1 MPEVNGC
8 DVPSNLAAW
17 LQPFKGGFTTPT
29 WQYVQVLVM
38 GAILVPGRRTVAS
51 ALRVMGLSQILNFT
65 NYHRVLN
72 RNVWSSRW
80 LSQRLLLRLVNAFFP
95 DGKPVVI
102 GLDDSIERRWGGS
115 IKARGIYRD
124 AVRSS
129 RSHLVKVS
137 GLRWLSIMALPEI
150 PWAGRCWALPFLSLL
165 APSRRYWQE
174 HKKDKREPKKLTD
187 WARQGLIQVA
197 RWLPGRRI
205 IAVGDAA
212 FASIELLDDVRPWVT
227 MITRLRLDAALYNP
241 PPRRKPGTLGRP
253 RVVGKRQP
261 SLEKRFARS
270 KTRWCRL
277 VVTGWYGR
285 GERTLDVA
293 SGTALWAKSGHRVL
307 IRYVMVRDPERKLAP
322 AAFLSTDTEADPL
335 DILRLFVRRWSI
347 EVTFAEVRRHLGVET
362 QRQWSDLAI
371 ARTTPFLLGLFSLIT
386 LCADELFTTRAPAVR
401 LASWY
406 RKSLPTFSDALANI
420 RHELWTGS
428 ILRGSRQRPDPTK
441 IPSANLNALI
451 DLACYVA

>member
-1 MPEVNGC
+1 
-8 DVPSNLAAW
+8 
-17 LQPFKGGFTTPT
+17 
-29 WQYVQVLVM
+29 M

-51 ALRVMGLSQILNFT
+51 VLRVMGLSQVRNFT

-72 RNVWSSRW
+72 RNVWSCRW
-80 LSQRLLLRLVNAFFP
+80 LSQRLLHRLVNAFFQ

-150 PWAGRCWALPFLSLL
+150 PWAGSCWALPFLSLL

-174 HKKDKREPKKLTD
+174 HKKGKRQPKKLTD

-205 IAVGDAA
+205 IGVGDSG
-212 FASIELLDDVRPWVT
+212 FASIELLNDVQPWVT
-227 MITRLRLDAALYNP
+227 MITRLRLDAALYNL
-241 PPRRKPGTLGRP
+241 PPRRKPGQRGRP

-261 SLEKRFARS
+261 SLKKRFASS
-270 KTRWCRL
+270 KTRWHRL
-277 VVTGWYGR
+277 LVTGWYGR

-293 SGTALWAKSGHRVL
+293 SGIALWAKPGHRVL
-307 IRYVMVRDPERKLAP
+307 VRYVLVRDPEGKLEP
-322 AAFLSTDTEADPL
+322 AAFLSTDTDAAPL

-371 ARTTPFLLGLFSLIT
+371 ARTTPLLLGLFSVIT
-386 LCADELFTTRAPAVR
+386 LWADELFTTRAPAVR

-406 RKSLPTFSDALANI
+406 RKSAPTFSDALANI
-420 RHELWTGS
+420 RRELWTGG
-428 ILRGSRQRPDPTK
+428 ILRASRQMLDPTK
-441 IPSANLNALI
+441 IPAPRLNALI